1 MPSGLIFEK
10 HRYTTDIKSKMHPSL
25 KHEAFEYLFYFLKVF
40 VCVTFVFIILKTNV
54 YQVTSI
60 EGRSMYPTYD
70 NSDILFIDIFTP
82 KFGDYRRGDV
92 VIIQPPTEY
101 SSTNK
106 NFIKRIIG
114 LPEET
119 IALKDGAVIVYNKDY
134 SRGVT
139 LSEKDYL
146 EKSVKTYLPTGN
158 SDEYKFQKLGKD
170 EYFLIGDNRGGS
182 TDSRKFGPIKKSDIV
197 GRALYQSSP
206 ASKAGSFKLPS
217 YNINN

>member
-1 MPSGLIFEK
+1 MPSGLIFEE
-10 HRYTTDIKSKMHPSL
+10 HRHSKDIKSKMHPSL
-25 KHEAFEYLFYFLKVF
+25 RREAFEYLFYFLKVF
-40 VCVTFVFIILKTNV
+40 ICVTLVFVVLKTNV

-82 KFGDYRRGDV
+82 KFGDYRRGDI
-92 VIIQPPTEY
+92 VIIQPPADY
-101 SSTNK
+101 ASANK

-114 LPEET
+114 LPDET
-119 IALKDGAVIVYNKDY
+119 IGLKDGIVVVYNKDY

-139 LSEKDYL
+139 LNEKDYL
-146 EKSVKTYLPTGN
+146 EKSVKSYLPSGGN
-158 SDEYKFQKLGKD
+158 DEYKFRKLGKD
-170 EYFLIGDNRGGS
+170 EYFLMGDNRGGS
-182 TDSRKFGPIKKSDIV
+182 TDSRKFGPIKKSEIV

-206 ASKAGSFKLPS
+206 SSKAGGFKLPT